1 MSVFDQLKRENAK
14 ILSTLNKLEDTSASE
29 SEKREELIDEAKRF
43 IQTRNMVEE
52 NYLYPLLIM
61 EDETQELAIQSRDEI
76 REIENVLEELENMD
90 TNLKQFEYSVETL
103 HGHLSEHIKREED
116 DLYHKAS
123 LVIDDEQ
130 EELLEDQ
137 MSEAI
142 SSLETRFQ

>member
-1 MSVFDQLKRENAK
+1 MSVFDQLKSENAK
-14 ILSTLNKLEDTSASE
+14 ILSTINKLEDTFASE
-29 SEKREELIDEAKRF
+29 AEKREELMDEAKRF

-61 EDETQELAIQSRDEI
+61 EDETQELAILSREEI

-103 HGHLSEHIKREED
+103 HGHLSEHIEREEE
-116 DLYHKAS
+116 DLYHQAS

-130 EELLEDQ
+130 EELLEKQ
-137 MSEAI
+137 VSQAI
-142 SSLETRFQ
+142 SNLESRFQ